1 MNKKIVSVLLSAVMV
16 ASMVTGCGS
25 TAEAPASTG
34 STETTA
40 AESAPADEPK
50 AETPAADTAA
60 DTAAETP
67 AASGDVEEITFMV
80 WDDLEASSDLITKGY
95 KDSIDRFNADFE
107 GQYHCTPITTNL
119 EEYYTKLNALVA
131 AGETPDV
138 FIVSPGP
145 NLDDYVLPGVAAKL
159 DDALADGW
167 KDTFTSDAVFA
178 GGTYGSEAPSGEG
191 IYAVPL
197 NIAAACVFYNTE
209 MFEAAGAAVPKTFDE
224 LLDACQKLKDAGY
237 TPITISAG
245 TAWCLSMVAGYLC
258 DRNGLNLDDVAAH
271 NTDWMDEKVIN
282 AGKQIQQLSAYFQP
296 TAAGDDNDIA
306 TAAFY
311 NGEAAILIQGSWAIG
326 QINGNC
332 EEGFADK
339 VGVFAFPAVT
349 GSSADPNR
357 VIAKSDSLAMS
368 ATSAHPEAAVQLMK
382 YFTDDTAQKYTAEV
396 GGKIPVTSVQYDAA
410 VAPPELA
417 YVMEVFKSANA
428 TFGFYNESLADT
440 EAGSTFDNCFVEIF
454 KGEDPATALQPI
466 QDYYEMNVW

>member
-1 MNKKIVSVLLSAVMV
+1 MKKLLAIGLSL
-16 ASMVTGCGS
+16 SMTVGLLAGCGGS
-25 TAEAPASTG
+25 NQTA
-34 STETTA
+34 
-40 AESAPADEPK
+40 SA
-50 AETPAADTAA
+50 PAADTKAEA
-60 DTAAETP
+60 TEDAAETTEEAAP
-67 AASGDVEEITFMV
+67 AENGEVQEITWMF
-80 WDDLEASSDLITKGY
+80 WDDLNATEDLISLGY
-95 KDSIDRFNADFE
+95 AETIERFNKDYE
-107 GQYHCTPITTNL
+107 GKYHVTPITTNL

-138 FIVSPGP
+138 FICSPGA
-145 NLDDYVLPGVAAKL
+145 NMNDYALTGVAAPI
-159 DDALADGW
+159 DEYLADGW
-167 KDTFTSDAVFA
+167 KSTFTSDAVF
-178 GGTYGSEAPSGEG
+178 GGSTYEDG

-209 MFEAAGAAVPKTFDE
+209 MFEDAGATVPKTFDE
-224 LLDACQKLKDAGY
+224 LLESCQKLQDKGY

-258 DRNGLNLDDVAAH
+258 DRNGLVLSDVADH
-271 NTDWMDEKVIN
+271 TTDWKDEKVIN
-282 AGKQIQQLSAYFQP
+282 AGKQIQELSKYFQK

-326 QINGNC
+326 QINGSC

-349 GSSADPNR
+349 GGNPDANR
-357 VIAKSDSLAMS
+357 VIAKSDSLMLS
-368 ATSAHPEAAVQLMK
+368 ATSAHPEAAVALMK
-382 YFTDDTAQKYTAEV
+382 YFTDETSQKYTAEV
-396 GGKIPVTSVQYDAA
+396 GGKIPVTSVQYDEK

-417 YVMEVFKSANA
+417 YVMDVFKNA
-428 TFGFYNESLADT
+428 SSTFGFYNESLYDT

-454 KGEDPATALQPI
+454 KGEDPQTALDPI